1 MQTCIHTCI
10 YVCILHMYI
19 YIYIY
24 VYICRHTLICIY
36 IYMYIDI
43 TNLNALYT
51 QRSKMLLNNDIQ
63 VQRPNTLHNKIQP
76 TYFPFYSSQ
85 TIWSKPSACPVTLTP
100 CCLRSLVKTF
110 ALSHASTR
118 ARPDS
123 FMLKRFHSFV
133 PTKKNKAHSQSNKPT
148 STVGSLKPP
157 SSFDRTIHLY
167 SAALSAEGVTVA
179 DRGYGERFITSC
191 LWQGCP
197 VPTPI
202 RNVHLGQLPM
212 RSAWHFVRGS
222 KSKS

>member
-1 MQTCIHTCI
+1 MDTYRHAYIHVYMC
-10 YVCILHMYI
+10 VFYI

-24 VYICRHTLICIY
+24 ICVDTPSY
-36 IYMYIDI
+36 VYMYIDI

-123 FMLKRFHSFV
+123 FMLASDGGFEDLHHSF
-133 PTKKNKAHSQSNKPT
+133 
-148 STVGSLKPP
+148 
-157 SSFDRTIHLY
+157 D
-167 SAALSAEGVTVA
+167 
-179 DRGYGERFITSC
+179 
-191 LWQGCP
+191 
-197 VPTPI
+197 
-202 RNVHLGQLPM
+202 
-212 RSAWHFVRGS
+212 AW
-222 KSKS
+222 